1 MPATRPG
8 ASLTIVTK
16 VGSLRAS
23 DADREEIVSRL
34 NKAATEGRIAADELE
49 QRVTAALTARTYAE
63 LDATVA
69 DLPRQPA
76 RRPRQQVRRRSTPG
90 WALAVVKD
98 HPLLLLLVVPALAVT
113 AAMLLAA
120 TVMWAVLMVV
130 VMVLGGRPRS
140 VRGPWMYTRYRG
152 PWMYTRSRRPYGPPP
167 RRPRSYWA

>member
-1 MPATRPG
+1 M
-8 ASLTIVTK
+8 TK

-34 NKAATEGRIAADELE
+34 HKAATEGRIAPDELE
-49 QRVTAALTARTYAE
+49 QRVTAALTARTYSE

-76 RRPRQQVRRRSTPG
+76 RPPRGPRREVRRRSTAG
-90 WALAVVKD
+90 WALTLVKQY
-98 HPLLLLLVVPALAVT
+98 PLLLVLVLPVVAVT
-113 AAMLLAA
+113 AAMILAA

-130 VMVLGGRPRS
+130 VMVVGGRPGPP
-140 VRGPWMYTRYRG
+140 RGPWMYTRYR
-152 PWMYTRSRRPYGPPP
+152 RAYGPPQ

>member
-1 MPATRPG
+1 M
-8 ASLTIVTK
+8 
-16 VGSLRAS
+16 RAS
-23 DADREEIVSRL
+23 DADREEIVTRL
-34 NKAATEGRIAADELE
+34 HKAATEGRIGADELE

-76 RRPRQQVRRRSTPG
+76 RRPRREVRRRSTAG

-98 HPLLLLLVVPALAVT
+98 RPLLLLFVVPVLAVT

-130 VMVLGGRPRS
+130 VMVLGGRPRAP
-140 VRGPWMYTRYRG
+140 RGPWMYTRY
-152 PWMYTRSRRPYGPPP
+152 RRPYGPPP